1 MSQQKR
7 KRKALFA
14 TVIVRR
20 SALWEESADEVE
32 AVVGATCGVLAMS
45 NLGKLIIH
53 RFFLEDTAD
62 SDRISI
68 LLNAPRKNADVV
80 SS

>member
-68 LLNAPRKNADVV
+68 LLNAPRKKADVV